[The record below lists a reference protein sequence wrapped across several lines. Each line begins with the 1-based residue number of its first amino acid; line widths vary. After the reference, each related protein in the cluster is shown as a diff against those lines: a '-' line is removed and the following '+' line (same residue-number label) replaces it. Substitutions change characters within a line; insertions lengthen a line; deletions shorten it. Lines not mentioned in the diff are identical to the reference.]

1 METGD
6 VYHCSVR
13 EQVRADA
20 IEAGH
25 GCRRVYA
32 DGGELGDMVFDF
44 GLVATRP
51 SGDNQV
57 LDRDSARRAVDI
69 ESQLVQGHFSGSVRA
84 IIMDLRQVHADTVA
98 LGSMARCAPRPSSRF
113 CVYSTNTARR
123 AAPSPKSGSSKRS
136 RASWQRRSVWP
147 SCRKSPFGL
156 IDQ

>member
-1 METGD
+1 MRAGD

-44 GLVATRP
+44 GLIATRP

-98 LGSMARCAPRPSSRF
+98 LGSMARTSGGNQSCLSYRPIRP
-113 CVYSTNTARR
+113 CPDYNWARR
-123 AAPSPKSGSSKRS
+123 DRQRVSGGSPWIHQPS
-136 RASWQRRSVWP
+136 
-147 SCRKSPFGL
+147 
-156 IDQ
+156 IE